1 MKINRNLPQGQ
12 LEHYANLLEGG
23 HLLEELGSYHKVS
36 FTGEHALKSPME
48 DSPGAY
54 KRFRKS
60 LFKEYRNALELEKIG
75 FNIVEVSGAYLVKG
89 ELPFLVMKAENL
101 VGFGDLT
108 FGERRIFNNQFKKQR
123 DLAEKHGWVSDDFD
137 KYKEFN
143 CGFDRKKQK
152 VVFLDAENW
161 RRN

>member
-1 MKINRNLPQGQ
+1 MKINRNLLQGQ
-12 LEHYANLLEGG
+12 LEHYVRLLEEGVL
-23 HLLEELGSYHKVS
+23 HEELGSFHKVS

-48 DSPGAY
+48 NSSETY

-60 LFKEYRNALELEKIG
+60 LFQEYRNALELEKIG
-75 FNIVEVSGAYLVKG
+75 FNIVKMSGAYLVKD
-89 ELPFLVMKAENL
+89 ELPFLVMETENL
-101 VGFGDLT
+101 VGFDDLT
-108 FGERRIFNNQFKKQR
+108 SDERRMFNNQFNGQR

-152 VVFLDAENW
+152 VVFFDAENW

>member
-23 HLLEELGSYHKVS
+23 HLLEELGSLHKVS

-48 DSPGAY
+48 DSSEAY
-54 KRFRKS
+54 KKFRKS
-60 LFKEYRNALELEKIG
+60 LFQEYRNALELEKIG
-75 FNIVEVSGAYLVKG
+75 FNIVEMSGAYLVKDRI
-89 ELPFLVMKAENL
+89 PFLVMKTEDL

-108 FGERRIFNNQFKKQR
+108 SGERRIFNSQFKKQR
-123 DLAEKHGWVSDDFD
+123 NLAEKHGWVSDDFD
-137 KYKEFN
+137 EHKEFN

-152 VVFLDAENW
+152 VVFYDAEDW
-161 RRN
+161 RKN